1 MHRQRRVFL
10 AGLCALAYC
19 LVPIGAISAQQV
31 DLEKLLQ
38 RLEKLE
44 QKNEHL
50 EKQNQSLQLQMQQL
64 KTVPITNAEQPTDL
78 PAATVSKI
86 AAEYLRQKDREAKV
100 AEPAG
105 KEFEVGKN
113 LKMQASWSNGLWM
126 ESADKAFRFSVGG
139 TAQFDMGWY
148 GASQTMVNS
157 IGQFNNYVDPGRALS
172 DGMDFRRA
180 RIRFAGNLW
189 EQIEFFAQYDFASGL
204 DLRPRTLGING
215 AGVPQTEFDP
225 GEGVTFN
232 EVYIGFV
239 NLPYIGTVRVGRHR
253 ESVNFA
259 NATQDRNLVF
269 LERPLLFDAFNGDFN
284 FSNGVTVQ
292 QTWLDQRI
300 YGYLGFFQNNNRN
313 FSAVGDGEY
322 AYDARLTALPFWDEE
337 EQLWVHVGADYSY
350 RNLHQNQVRFRD
362 RPLVR
367 TGSGF
372 QVPNILNTGTIFS
385 NDAEQIANLE
395 FASAWG
401 RWTLTAEAATSWVT
415 NAYTG
420 GLPGADG
427 KLPTGVKSRGTY
439 LAQAAYVEAL
449 CFLTPDHRNYKKDR
463 PGYDRVSPRRPFYWL
478 KGENGNIFSSGAWE
492 VGLRYD
498 YVDLTNAGIN
508 GGTGQALTAGLN
520 WYLNPNTRVQWNY
533 FWMHREFASSDNPGR
548 LDGPL
553 QGFGMRFNVD
563 F

>member
-1 MHRQRRVFL
+1 MLVPPFRRLLPPCVL
-10 AGLCALAYC
+10 ALAV
-19 LVPIGAISAQQV
+19 LLLPLHSAFAQQV

-50 EKQNQSLQLQMQQL
+50 EKQNQSLQIQMQQL
-64 KTVPITNAEQPTDL
+64 RAGSSPDDSINL

-86 AAEYLRQKDREAKV
+86 AADYLKQKD
-100 AEPAG
+100 AEPKPSDTGVKAH
-105 KEFEVGKN
+105 EFGKN
-113 LKMQASWSNGLWM
+113 VKMQASWNNGMWL

-148 GASQTMVNS
+148 GASQATVDS
-157 IGQFNNYVDPGRALS
+157 IGAFNNYADPGRSLS

-180 RIRFAGNLW
+180 RIRFNGTIW
-189 EQIEFFAQYDFASGL
+189 EQIEFFAQYEFAQGL
-204 DLRPRTLGING
+204 DLRPRTLGIKG
-215 AGVPQTEFDP
+215 EGVPNTEFDP
-225 GEGVTFN
+225 GEGVGFN

-239 NLPYIGTVRVGRHR
+239 KLPYLGTVRVGRHR

-292 QTWLDQRI
+292 QTWLDQRV
-300 YGYLGFFQNNNRN
+300 YGCLGFFQNNNRN
-313 FSAVGDGEY
+313 FSAIGDGEY

-337 EQLWVHVGADYSY
+337 QQLWVHVGADYSY
-350 RNLHQNQVRFRD
+350 RNLHTNQVRFRD

-395 FASAWG
+395 FSSAWG

-427 KLPTGVKSRGTY
+427 KLPTGAKARGTY

-449 CFLTPDHRNYKKDR
+449 CFLTPDHRKYKKDR
-463 PGYDRVSPRRPFYWL
+463 PGYDRVIPNKPFFL
-478 KGENGNIFSSGAWE
+478 LNGENGSIFSSGAWE

-508 GGTGQALTAGLN
+508 GGAGQAATLGLN

-533 FWMHREFASSDNPGR
+533 IWMHREFAATDNAGR
-548 LDGPL
+548 QDGAL